1 MEKITPRMKFAIAL
15 FAVVFLI
22 VAVFSV
28 YSASAKQNQE
38 DVFLGGIAV
47 DYIFPE
53 YNELIADSDLI
64 VVATVKD
71 KKGFWD
77 TKDGKKPLTIT
88 LFNMKDETKPIVL
101 RYPKAG
107 INTEYTFEAKEVLK
121 GEATTFKGR
130 VHGGTADGFT
140 IDASGVPSF
149 EPGESVILFLKTNQD
164 ENGNSISWYHIGLP
178 NAFPLEETIVY
189 QSEWEILSS
198 VMEGHHTNDY
208 YGDLTI
214 EQLRID
220 VAANAAA
227 NSGNQNNA
235 DMQIWDGMYISWDII
250 E

>member
-1 MEKITPRMKFAIAL
+1 MTPRMKFAIAL
-15 FAVVFLI
+15 FAAVFLI
-22 VAVFSV
+22 VAIVSV
-28 YSASAKQNQE
+28 CSALDKQHNE
-38 DVFLGGIAV
+38 DVTLGGMV
-47 DYIFPE
+47 VCSDFPE
-53 YNELIADSDLI
+53 YNKLIADSDLI

-88 LFNMKDETKPIVL
+88 LFNMKDETEPIVL

-164 ENGNSISWYHIGLP
+164 ENGTPISWYHVGLP
-178 NAFPLEETIVY
+178 NTFPLEETIVY
-189 QSEWEILSS
+189 QSDWEILTTM
-198 VMEGHHTNDY
+198 MEGYHTNDY

-220 VAANAAA
+220 VA
-227 NSGNQNNA
+227 GNA
-235 DMQIWDGMYISWDII
+235 DMQIWDGMYISWHIFED
-250 E
+250 